1 MRRGC
6 RSFGLTVALL
16 IATASPAAWSRH
28 KHEVQDLTR
37 LPPIT
42 VQDLH
47 YGDVLFHYWADE
59 DAGLHTLILL
69 DAYSQWQR
77 MPHHEAD
84 AQLLAAG
91 LYLQLGMHNEAGK
104 RFEALL
110 GDPRLPLLVRNRA
123 WFYLAKIW
131 YERGYYDRSE
141 QALGRIQGTLDPST
155 DAERIHLL
163 ANLLMRQQRFDEAI
177 TLLQSW
183 SGPPDWMA
191 YARFNLGVALVRAG
205 RLPDG
210 DPMLT
215 AVGTLDT
222 ASAELLNLRDKANLA
237 LGYAYLQADQPAQA
251 LTPLGRVRLDGPYS
265 SRALLG
271 DGWARADLHDFR
283 GALTPWLELQKRS
296 LLDAAVQE
304 SYLAVPYAYAK
315 LGAKTQA
322 ADAYEQSLKSFAD
335 EGDSLE
341 QTIAHI
347 REGHLL
353 DDLLTDDDRNA
364 NTVGWYWQLK
374 SLPDSP
380 QSRYL
385 YALLADNDFQEG
397 LKNWRDLRYL
407 QHDLTHWDDSMDT
420 FEAMID
426 TRERRYVKQMPEVD
440 GMLASDAPTK
450 LRAQR
455 DAASTRLNA
464 IESADDVVAL
474 GTAAQREQWS
484 RVEQL
489 VSQAEA
495 MPPGIERVETLDKLR
510 LMKGALYWQLDA
522 DFKQRSYEQQR
533 ALKQVDAQLEEL
545 QNRWVRV
552 QRARS
557 TAANDT
563 GEFATR
569 IAALAERIKVIRA
582 RLKDT
587 LQQQSEY
594 LATLATGELQSQHDR
609 LETYALQA
617 RVQLADIYD
626 RSSDE
631 SDKPA
636 EKPSD
641 EPSGSQLVPAPAPAP
656 TPDAK

>member
-6 RSFGLTVALL
+6 RSFGLTIALL

-37 LPPIT
+37 LPAIT

-110 GDPRLPLLVRNRA
+110 GDPRLPPLVRNRA

-183 SGPPDWMA
+183 NGPPDWMA
-191 YARFNLGVALVRAG
+191 YSRFNLGVALVRVG
-205 RLPDG
+205 RLSDG

-251 LTPLGRVRLDGPYS
+251 LPPLGRVRLDGPYS

-271 DGWARADLHDFR
+271 DGWARADLHDFK
-283 GALTPWLELQKRS
+283 GALAPWLELQKRS

-315 LGAKTQA
+315 LGATTQA
-322 ADAYEQSLKSFAD
+322 ADAYEQALKSFAD

-407 QHDLTHWDDSMDT
+407 QHDLTHWDESMDT

-440 GMLASDAPTK
+440 AMLASDAPTK

-474 GTAAQREQWS
+474 GTAEQREQWS
-484 RVEQL
+484 QVEQL

-557 TAANDT
+557 TVANDT

-626 RSSDE
+626 RGSDE

-636 EKPSD
+636 NKPAEK
-641 EPSGSQLVPAPAPAP
+641 PSGSQPAP